1 MDGDATGGRE
11 DKKQESKKG
20 AVHRSIAPNYCK
32 LRSKNNCFVCIFSV
46 SSEKRGGSERAID
59 LDGNNAPS
67 LVNNN
72 KSSSSARPRF
82 YDYVSV

>member
-1 MDGDATGGRE
+1 MEMRREGGRTRS
-11 DKKQESKKG
+11 KKARKG